1 MNNTELLT
9 ATTEYDALQVD
20 AVPHSPLYQ
29 SWRRLVRNR
38 LAVVGLI
45 IIGVF
50 VFVAIFA
57 PLLAPM
63 NPNAQI
69 YEYEIKPPLFR
80 GNLILKKI

>member
-45 IIGVF
+45 IIGVLC
-50 VFVAIFA
+50 
-57 PLLAPM
+57 LLRF
-63 NPNAQI
+63 
-69 YEYEIKPPLFR
+69 LHRFLR
-80 GNLILKKI
+80 R